1 MALTYTWAV
10 TSLKK
15 TSDPTLGVDNVV
27 VQTTWTCTGTDEDG
41 YSGVFN
47 GATPFPLSQLD
58 PATFIPYED
67 LTEAD
72 VIGWI
77 QAVVVGS
84 YKEHVDAQ
92 IMKQIALEKDPVV
105 EVPNGDF
112 PWDPPA
118 PTPTP
123 EPPVSNPAPEE
134 NVSE

>member
-15 TSDPTLGVDNVV
+15 TTDVALDIDNVV

-41 YSGVFN
+41 DSGTFN
-47 GATPFPLSQLD
+47 GATPFPLSSVD

-72 VIGWI
+72 VLGWI
-77 QAVVVGS
+77 QAVVVGG
-84 YKEHVDAQ
+84 YKDHVDEQ
-92 IMKQIALEKDPVV
+92 INKQIALEKDPVV
-105 EVPNGDF
+105 DVPEGDF

-123 EPPVSNPAPEE
+123 TPPVT
-134 NVSE
+134 

>member
-15 TSDPTLGVDNVV
+15 TTDGSVDNFV
-27 VQTTWTCTGTDEDG
+27 VQSTWTCTGTDEDG
-41 YSGVFN
+41 DSGTFS
-47 GATPFPLSQLD
+47 GATPFPLDSLD

-72 VIGWI
+72 VLGWI
-77 QAVVVGS
+77 EAVVVGS

-92 IMKQIALEKDPVV
+92 INKQIALIKDPVV
-105 EVPNGDF
+105 DVPEGDF
-112 PWDPPA
+112 PWDPT

-123 EPPVSNPAPEE
+123 TPPVTPTAAPEGE
-134 NVSE
+134 E

>member
-15 TSDPTLGVDNVV
+15 TTDGSVDNFV
-27 VQTTWTCTGTDEDG
+27 VQSTWTCTGTDEDG
-41 YSGVFN
+41 DSGTFN
-47 GATPFPLSQLD
+47 GATPFPLDSLD

-72 VIGWI
+72 VLGWI

-92 IMKQIALEKDPVV
+92 INKQIALVKDPVV

-112 PWDPPA
+112 PWDE

-123 EPPVSNPAPEE
+123 TPPTPPVSPTAAPEGE
-134 NVSE
+134 A

>member
-15 TSDPTLGVDNVV
+15 TTDGSVDNFV
-27 VQTTWTCTGTDEDG
+27 VQSTWTCTGTDEDG
-41 YSGVFN
+41 DSGVFN
-47 GATPFPLSQLD
+47 GATPFPLDSLD

-92 IMKQIALEKDPVV
+92 INKQIALIKDPVV
-105 EVPNGDF
+105 DVPNGEL

-118 PTPTP
+118 PTPEGET
-123 EPPVSNPAPEE
+123 A
-134 NVSE
+134 

>member
-1 MALTYTWAV
+1 MALTYTWAI

-15 TSDPTLGVDNVV
+15 TTDVALDIDNVV

-41 YSGVFN
+41 DSGTFN
-47 GATPFPLSQLD
+47 GATPFPLSTVD

-72 VIGWI
+72 VLGWI

-84 YKEHVDAQ
+84 YKDHVDAQ
-92 IMKQIALEKDPVV
+92 INKQIALEKDPVV
-105 EVPNGDF
+105 DVPNGDF
-112 PWDPPA
+112 PWEE

-123 EPPVSNPAPEE
+123 TPPTPPVSAAPEGE
-134 NVSE
+134 E

>member
-15 TSDPTLGVDNVV
+15 TTDGSVDNYV
-27 VQTTWTCTGTDEDG
+27 VQSTWTCTGTDADG
-41 YSGVFN
+41 DSGTFN
-47 GATPFPLSQLD
+47 GATPFPLDNLD

-84 YKEHVDAQ
+84 YKDHVDAQ
-92 IMKQIALEKDPVV
+92 INKQIALIKDPVV
-105 EVPNGDF
+105 EVPNGEL

-118 PTPTP
+118 PTPPEGETP
-123 EPPVSNPAPEE
+123 
-134 NVSE
+134 

>member
-1 MALTYTWAV
+1 MALTYTWAI

-15 TSDPTLGVDNVV
+15 TTDGTLDNVV
-27 VQTTWTCTGTDEDG
+27 VQSTWTCTGTDEDG
-41 YSGVFN
+41 DSGTFN
-47 GATPFPLSQLD
+47 GATPFPLSTVD

-72 VIGWI
+72 VLGWI
-77 QAVVVGS
+77 QAVVVGT

-105 EVPNGDF
+105 DVPEGDF

-118 PTPTP
+118 PTP
-123 EPPVSNPAPEE
+123 PVSPNPAPEGTP
-134 NVSE
+134 

>member
-15 TSDPTLGVDNVV
+15 TTDGSVDNFV
-27 VQTTWTCTGTDEDG
+27 VQSTWTCTGTDEDG
-41 YSGVFN
+41 DSGVFN
-47 GATPFPLSQLD
+47 GATPFPLDSLD

-92 IMKQIALEKDPVV
+92 INKQIALIKDPVV

-112 PWDPPA
+112 PWDPT

-123 EPPVSNPAPEE
+123 PTPPVTPTAAPEGE
-134 NVSE
+134 E

>member
-15 TSDPTLGVDNVV
+15 TTDGSVDNFV
-27 VQTTWTCTGTDEDG
+27 VQSTWTCTGTDEDG
-41 YSGVFN
+41 DSGVFN
-47 GATPFPLSQLD
+47 GATPFPLDSLD

-92 IMKQIALEKDPVV
+92 INKQIALIKDPVAD
-105 EVPNGDF
+105 VPEGDF
-112 PWDPPA
+112 PWEEPTPPA
-118 PTPTP
+118 A
-123 EPPVSNPAPEE
+123 PAA
-134 NVSE
+134 

>member
-15 TSDPTLGVDNVV
+15 TTDVALDIDNVV

-41 YSGVFN
+41 DSGTFN
-47 GATPFPLSQLD
+47 GATPFPLSSVD

-72 VIGWI
+72 VLGWI

-84 YKEHVDAQ
+84 YKDHVDEQ
-92 IMKQIALEKDPVV
+92 INKQIALEKDPVV
-105 EVPNGDF
+105 DVPEGDF

-118 PTPTP
+118 PTPPT
-123 EPPVSNPAPEE
+123 PPVT
-134 NVSE
+134 